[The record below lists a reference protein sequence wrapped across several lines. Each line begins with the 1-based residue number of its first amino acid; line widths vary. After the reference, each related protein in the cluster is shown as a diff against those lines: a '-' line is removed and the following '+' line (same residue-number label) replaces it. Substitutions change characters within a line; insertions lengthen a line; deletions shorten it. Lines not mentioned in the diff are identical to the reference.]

1 GLGGG
6 GGIDTGG
13 GLLVKAAAGATLRLT
28 STLGIG
34 AEVGVVDAP
43 RHAHFKAGTAAV
55 SLNWALDI
63 PQNNLGGWY
72 QTNPGTPTRM
82 EFATGMERYRAARK
96 DGRTESLDAVVLQVN
111 RF

>member
-1 GLGGG
+1 LGTAGLRWPVVGDRLSLGVRASAGLGGG

-55 SLNWALDI
+55 SLNWALDV
-63 PQNNLGGWY
+63 PQSDLGGWY

-82 EFATGMERYRAARK
+82 ELATGME
-96 DGRTESLDAVVLQVN
+96 
-111 RF
+111 